1 MLLLSACSVATARA
15 KQLAGARSG
24 SVLVAGSTQ
33 LRRSK
38 VLTQLLS
45 SEAVLSE
52 KQAFSAWRLYVS
64 SKETTAN
71 ARVIEQYHKNPMP
84 WPPNPLQSPFL

>member
-45 SEAVLSE
+45 SEAVLSKK
-52 KQAFSAWRLYVS
+52 KQAGFLSSA
-64 SKETTAN
+64 
-71 ARVIEQYHKNPMP
+71 
-84 WPPNPLQSPFL
+84 